1 MLLKDFGMTKEQ
13 LVETAEKYMNE
24 TFKRYDFAC
33 DSSKDE
39 YLYGEDGTEYLDFLG
54 GIAVNSVGGCNQAVI
69 DAFNKG
75 TISRIYAVGMIT
87 EGMNLAEI
95 EAGIIIQLDGKERLF
110 IQKVGR
116 ALRAKSPIVCIFY
129 YKNTQDE
136 TYLRKA
142 LENVDE
148 KYIKHVTIEQLKTMK
163 L

>member
-69 DAFNKG
+69 DAIKEQSEQMIHASNYFYTVPQTMLAKLICE
-75 TISRIYAVGMIT
+75 TIGMDKIQFQNSGAEAN
-87 EGMNLAEI
+87 EG
-95 EAGIIIQLDGKERLF
+95 
-110 IQKVGR
+110 
-116 ALRAKSPIVCIFY
+116 
-129 YKNTQDE
+129 
-136 TYLRKA
+136 
-142 LENVDE
+142 
-148 KYIKHVTIEQLKTMK
+148 YIRR
-163 L
+163 